1 MSATMNFVKFV
12 VALTFLI
19 MSKKKPTPRK
29 PRTRGAGTYTEAAFW
44 AMIRFTLRE
53 KSRYWKPIALCRKN
67 HRRKVQTVGKRW
79 KYEYQCNN
87 CHNWFDI
94 KDIEVDHIVPVGSL
108 NCADDLPGFVT
119 RLFAEVESLQIL
131 CSQCHLLKTQQEKK

>member
-19 MSKKKPTPRK
+19 MRKKKPTPRK

-53 KSRYWKPIALCRKN
+53 KSRYWKPISLCRARA
-67 HRRKVQTVGKRW
+67 RRKVQLVGKRW
-79 KYEYQCNN
+79 SYQYQCNM
-87 CHNWFDI
+87 CKNWFSI

-108 NCADDLPGFVT
+108 NCAEDLPGFVE
-119 RLFAEVESLQIL
+119 RLFCEIDGLQVL
-131 CSQCHLLKTQQEKK
+131 CKECHKKKE